1 MVAKPAKVVND
12 YKNALIQREQEKNN
26 IWQSN
31 DIWKPANDFKEQAQ
45 EKFDFDFQGFENKF
59 KKSAVEGTKKAIKED
74 FNFKEDFETQVTK
87 AAIKGTKHAVKETY
101 NDFKF
106 EEKKTTQQ
114 TSQPAPEKKKP
125 TEYPKPQEFEPKK
138 PEKVPKKEQKIE
150 KEPEIKAEKKSPTGI
165 QEESIPEDLSRGR
178 ASTTGRPSA
187 GDDETFY
194 SEKKCVKSGMT
205 ELSKTKD
212 ISILISG

>member
-1 MVAKPAKVVND
+1 M
-12 YKNALIQREQEKNN
+12 
-26 IWQSN
+26 
-31 DIWKPANDFKEQAQ
+31 
-45 EKFDFDFQGFENKF
+45 
-59 KKSAVEGTKKAIKED
+59 EGTKKAIKED